1 LELNECFTLW
11 MMSIMTAI
19 KYKYKVG
26 DLVVDKD
33 ENLVGTI
40 TEVMPELLTPDDEVH
55 EGPWYTIYW
64 GDSKVT
70 GYAIQHEETL
80 FNCMVIE

>member
-1 LELNECFTLW
+1 

-55 EGPWYTIYW
+55 EGPWYIVYW
-64 GDSKVT
+64 DDQNGST
-70 GYAIQHEETL
+70 TQHEGSL
-80 FNCMVIE
+80 SNCVVIG

>member
-1 LELNECFTLW
+1 

-40 TEVMPELLTPDDEVH
+40 TEVMPELLTPDDKVH

>member
-1 LELNECFTLW
+1 
-11 MMSIMTAI
+11 MTAI

-40 TEVMPELLTPDDEVH
+40 TEAMPEYLAPDDEIH

>member
-1 LELNECFTLW
+1 

-26 DLVVDKD
+26 DLVVYKD

-40 TEVMPELLTPDDEVH
+40 TEAMPEYLAPDDKIH

-64 GDSKVT
+64 GDQK
-70 GYAIQHEETL
+70 GYALWHEETVS
-80 FNCMVIE
+80 NCMVIG